1 MQYRSTHCGFG
12 DESHWQKGRYRTV
25 GLVTL
30 PATQVADVTSG
41 VLTIAERHSIRE
53 FKWHKV
59 SSAKHR
65 FAMNEIC
72 TLVANREWRGKLRI
86 DILIW
91 DVQDTRHRVPH
102 RDDTANLARMYY
114 HLMRN
119 VVERRWPDA
128 TGWLMSLDERTD
140 MDWGTLEDCL
150 RGRSRKEKMAN
161 EPPLVS
167 LRGTARQRPP
177 RVRQVRSPDEPLV
190 QLADLFAGLGAF
202 SWNMREEHHAWQAV
216 QTERDRGQLSLD
228 FGLQGAE
235 VSNSARFKHEVLSHF
250 TGIRTPGVVLKKD
263 EGLRTYGPKNSI
275 NFWLYE
281 PHRASDKAPQRLIA

>member
-1 MQYRSTHCGFG
+1 MQQTVTHYGFG
-12 DESHWQKGRYRTV
+12 DESHWNEKRYRSLC
-25 GLVTL
+25 LVTL
-30 PATQVADVTSG
+30 PAAQAADIAPR
-41 VLTIAERHSIRE
+41 VLAIAQKHGISE

-72 TLVANREWRGKLRI
+72 SLVANREWRGKLRI

-91 DVQDTRHRVPH
+91 DVEDTRHRVFH
-102 RDDTANLARMYY
+102 RDDTVNLARMYY

-119 VVERRWPDA
+119 VIERRWLDA

-150 RGRSRKEKMAN
+150 RGRSRKEKTAN

-167 LRGTARQRPP
+167 LRGTARQRLP
-177 RVRQVRSPDEPLV
+177 RVRQVRSSDEPLV

-202 SWNMREEHHAWQAV
+202 SWNMCEEHHAWEAV
-216 QTERDRGQLSLD
+216 QTERDQGQLSLD

-250 TGIRTPGVVLKKD
+250 TDVGAPGVVLEKSQ
-263 EGLRTYGPKNSI
+263 GLRTYGPKNSI

-281 PHRASDKAPQRLIA
+281 PHRVSDRAPRRLIA